1 MKNLNIKPINK
12 MKHDVLLHDKPN
24 GVGTECVG
32 MFKGNKD
39 AALYAALNVSMYIQT
54 PFKIKK
60 DLKI

>member
-1 MKNLNIKPINK
+1 